1 MREKIEFELEQLRQ
15 LLAAHSELI
24 AACRERVPTAIELSA
39 LAMLLH
45 SFYTGVENIFKRII
59 VEGDGE
65 PVRGEAWQRDLLD
78 RMAVAKG
85 ARPAVISIELRDQL
99 DDYLAFRHVFRH
111 VYSFELSWEKLGP
124 LIFDYPGIQAKVTAE
139 VTAFVRQLPAAGK

>member
-1 MREKIEFELEQLRQ
+1 MREKIEFELERLRQ
-15 LLAAHSELI
+15 LLATHRELI
-24 AACRERVPTAIELSA
+24 ATCREREPTAIELSA

-45 SFYTGVENIFKRII
+45 SFYTGVENIFKRIM

-65 PVRGEAWQRDLLD
+65 PERGEAWHRDLLD
-78 RMAVAKG
+78 RMATAKG
-85 ARPAVISIELRDQL
+85 SRPAVISIELRDQL

-124 LIFDYPGIQAKVTAE
+124 LIFDYSDVHAKVTAE
-139 VTAFVRQLPAAGK
+139 VTAFVWQLPAAGK